1 MTKLKIPQT
10 SHPGKEKILKFYTK
24 FKAFFSTKTNL
35 DSHQLFTIFALFW
48 VGLCWLGL
56 ILSLLDIFY
65 ATFFVAY
72 LFFGFAVFIYILNFN
87 QTKIEIKP
95 HLFWLFLIS
104 LLAVFVF
111 SYYTTPTIFS
121 GRDQGSLSEAAIQLA
136 QNHRLTF
143 SFDGQKEFFHI
154 YGPGQA
160 LNFPGFIY
168 TPGGELTTQFPFG
181 YITWLAVFY
190 AMFGLHGFVVANS
203 ITFVIFLFSFYLV
216 TRFYLRP
223 ASSMVAVLL
232 VLTSFAFSWFF
243 KFTLSENLGAMLT
256 WFGIYAFVM
265 FAQKKKRFYLLASL
279 FSFTMLVFAR
289 IEAIGFLTIIILILL
304 IKYKDWKYLVFVVIV
319 KKILLL
325 LGGFLLLYFFNLAF
339 DTQSYLFML
348 KSILHPFLSLGSGL
362 KDYSTSSSITF
373 FSTATYTLKILFAYG
388 LINFIL
394 FSLVGVVYL
403 WRHKKFNILL
413 PFLIVLPSFI
423 YIIYPSISSDHPWM
437 LRRFVFSVLP
447 VSIFYTVWFFDWFFK
462 KRMYFYLFSAVLL
475 VTNLLVFL
483 PYLTISPNKN
493 LLAEVQKISSN
504 FKSSDLILVDRD
516 ATGDGWSMMTDPM
529 HSQFGL
535 QAVYFFNPKDL
546 DKINKKKFTGI
557 YFIIPDNKIE
567 FYQKADLFKRL
578 APIKDYSFS
587 LKSLDVLLANKETLY
602 ASSIRL
608 PEEKEIIVTGKIY
621 QLKY

>member
-1 MTKLKIPQT
+1 MNEKIPQT
-10 SHPGKEKILKFYTK
+10 SLPGQEKMLHFYARL
-24 FKAFFSTKTNL
+24 KAFFGEGVHLNR
-35 DSHQLFTIFALFW
+35 HQLFTIFVLFW
-48 VGLCWLGL
+48 IGLGWLGL
-56 ILSLLDIFY
+56 ILSLLGIFY
-65 ATFFVAY
+65 TTFFVAY
-72 LFFGFAVFIYILNFN
+72 LFFGIAFFAYVLSFN
-87 QTKIEIKP
+87 QLKIKIEQP
-95 HLFWLFLIS
+95 LFWLFLLS
-104 LLAVFVF
+104 LVSVFVF

-136 QNHRLTF
+136 QTHRLTF
-143 SFDGQKEFFHI
+143 SFDAQKEFFHI
-154 YGPGQA
+154 YGPGKA

-168 TPGGELTTQFPFG
+168 TPAGELTTQFPFG

-190 AMFGLHGFVVANS
+190 VMFGLHGFVVANT

-216 TRFYLRP
+216 TRHYLRP
-223 ASSMVAVLL
+223 ASAMVAVLL

-265 FAQKKKRFYLLASL
+265 FTQKKERFYLLAALS
-279 FSFTMLVFAR
+279 SFIMLVFAR
-289 IEAIGFLTIIILILL
+289 IEALGFLTVIVLILL
-304 IKYKDWKYLVFVVIV
+304 IKYKDWKYLLFVVIG
-319 KKILLL
+319 KKILFLI
-325 LGGFLLLYFFNLAF
+325 GGFFLLYFFNLAF

-348 KSILHPFLSLGSGL
+348 KSVLHPFISLGSGL

-373 FSTATYTLKILFAYG
+373 FSTAAYTIRILFAYG
-388 LINFIL
+388 LFNFIL
-394 FSLVGVVYL
+394 FGLVGVIYL
-403 WRHKKFNILL
+403 WRHKKFDLL
-413 PFLIVLPSFI
+413 VPFLIVLPSFV
-423 YIIYPSISSDHPWM
+423 YIVYPSISSDHPWM
-437 LRRFVFSVLP
+437 LRRFVFSILP
-447 VSIFYTVWFFDWFFK
+447 VSILYTIWFFDWFFK
-462 KRMYFYLFSAVLL
+462 KRVYFYLFSAILL

-483 PYLTISPNKN
+483 PYLAVSPNKN
-493 LLAEVQKISSN
+493 LLGEVEKISRN

-535 QAVYFFNPKDL
+535 QAVYFFNPQDL

-557 YFIIPDNKIE
+557 YFIIPDNKID
-567 FYQKADLFKRL
+567 FYQKSGLFKRI

-587 LKSLDVLLANKETLY
+587 SKVLDVKLANKATLY
-602 ASSIRL
+602 ANPIQL